1 MKKVGLIV
9 LILVAIAGITG
20 LFFWFQPTA
29 KIADGNADFTLSI
42 EDLVNEGIETNDS
55 LFNSKYVDKIIQF
68 SGDVSSIKIDDSQS
82 EIKLDVNTDETVI
95 VRAAFDPSQNNDLQN
110 IKEKDSVTCQCKFN
124 GISLPDDPD
133 DLLSEIIVSFS
144 RCSIKK

>member
-9 LILVAIAGITG
+9 LILLAIAGITG

-55 LFNSKYVDKIIQF
+55 LFNSKYVDKVIQF

-95 VRAAFDPSQNNDLQN
+95 VRAAFDPSQNIDLQN
-110 IKEKDSVTCQCKFN
+110 IKERDSVTCQCKFN